1 MSTPPS
7 DPWLERSRL
16 DGMTLDGFTYGIFF
30 LLTIQAG
37 IAVYNGPVKTR
48 AQLNKWQAR
57 GMMTYIL
64 VTFLLGT
71 VGFAANARY
80 TEDIWIN
87 FRGTPEWDPVFLITN
102 EFDFWYNRLAVDTNL
117 VMVWLMNLLLLYR
130 CFVIWNYN
138 RYVVALMTC
147 VYLTVI
153 GKFIKS
159 PTCLTTA
166 TMVSAGNSAVFFN
179 LDAQMAFLIMSCT
192 FNLLFTTLVCTRILT
207 ARNQIKRLLGPEHA
221 MTYTSVT
228 ATLVE
233 SAALYFVF
241 DVLFVITFSIHSNVE
256 NLILLENCLIQG
268 IAQLLIIKRVA
279 QGKQIDSALA
289 TQVASTKIHF
299 RQPATGTTVSSTNNA
314 SDSEN
319 PIAISDS
326 MAERMKSK
334 AASAGTFDLSQ
345 GTKDE
350 SMVFTSPV

>member
-16 DGMTLDGFTYGIFF
+16 DGMILDGFTYGIFF
-30 LLTIQAG
+30 LLSVQAG
-37 IAVYNGPVKTR
+37 IAVYNGTKTTRVK
-48 AQLNKWQAR
+48 LNKWRAR
-57 GMMTYIL
+57 GLMAYVL

-87 FRGTPEWDPVFLITN
+87 FRGTPDWDPAFLITH

-138 RYVVALMTC
+138 RWVVTLMTC

-153 GKFIKS
+153 G
-159 PTCLTTA
+159 LTTA

-179 LDAQMAFLIMSCT
+179 LDAQMAFLVMSCT
-192 FNLLFTTLVCTRILT
+192 FNLLFTTLVSTRLLT
-207 ARNQIKRLLGPEHA
+207 MRNQIKSLLGPEHA
-221 MTYTSVT
+221 LTYTSVT

-233 SAALYFVF
+233 SAAVYFVF
-241 DVLFVITFSIHSNVE
+241 DVLFVVTFSIHSNVE

-279 QGKQIDSALA
+279 QGNEIDSAITTHIA
-289 TQVASTKIHF
+289 NTTMHFRPAGTGNIASSTKN
-299 RQPATGTTVSSTNNA
+299 V
-314 SDSEN
+314 SDSEDA
-319 PIAISDS
+319 IAISVP
-326 MAERMKSK
+326 MAERTGGES
-334 AASAGTFDLSQ
+334 ASRVTSDLSRDRSM
-345 GTKDE
+345 KDE
-350 SMVFTSPV
+350 SLVFKSPV